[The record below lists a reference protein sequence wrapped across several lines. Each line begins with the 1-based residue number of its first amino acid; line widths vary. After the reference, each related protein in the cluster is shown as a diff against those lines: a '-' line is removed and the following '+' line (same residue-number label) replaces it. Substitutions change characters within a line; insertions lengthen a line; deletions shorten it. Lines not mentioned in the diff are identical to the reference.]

1 MRRGEEREG
10 PGLASACQSSRAAR
24 ETEDGGR
31 RAGAFKGA
39 SPIKI
44 STATETEGSAETMTA
59 AKFHFRVA
67 LNCLI
72 KVILLVATLCLIV

>member
-1 MRRGEEREG
+1 MRRGEHERRG
-10 PGLASACQSSRAAR
+10 RVRLASACQSSWAAR

-31 RAGAFKGA
+31 RAGVFKGA
-39 SPIKI
+39 SSIKI
-44 STATETEGSAETMTA
+44 STATEKLKEAQTMTA

-72 KVILLVATLCLIV
+72 KVSLLVAIV